1 MLNSQFLD
9 RGPVF
14 SIFQKSNTEAV
25 QASLNSSLRVW
36 QSLLGSVA
44 GCWLPARIM
53 NQTAQAARIWCAH
66 LPVSALHSHLPKQ
79 PVLQHL
85 SSLPL
90 HLPSGLLLEEV
101 GSRAWGWILSF
112 SKPHPCS
119 YNAMPST
126 CHTGVQPLLLVLQKD
141 RTRAPH
147 LSDSLCWLKLAAFL
161 KIITASG
168 NYYN

>member
-53 NQTAQAARIWCAH
+53 NQIAQAARIWCAH

-90 HLPSGLLLEEV
+90 HLPSGLLLELV
-101 GSRAWGWILSF
+101 GSRAWG
-112 SKPHPCS
+112 
-119 YNAMPST
+119 
-126 CHTGVQPLLLVLQKD
+126 
-141 RTRAPH
+141 
-147 LSDSLCWLKLAAFL
+147 
-161 KIITASG
+161 
-168 NYYN
+168 